1 MSESTLVRDPRLV
14 SIVDKLKTGKIETE
28 IGYKEVAIVILLGIF
43 YITVTALGIKVYNNC
58 EGIQKSKKYENLKN
72 YLSHT
77 MAVAI
82 TIPVTLLIMKVAT
95 NEGGIF
101 SMIYAIM
108 GLAGASIAL
117 DIMRQPSCKE
127 SVKPSDKTFTTM
139 SVVAWLI
146 LLLGGGYFTFKKYPK
161 LGEALKRDL

>member
-28 IGYKEVAIVILLGIF
+28 IGYKEVAIVIL
-43 YITVTALGIKVYNNC
+43 LGIKVYNNC